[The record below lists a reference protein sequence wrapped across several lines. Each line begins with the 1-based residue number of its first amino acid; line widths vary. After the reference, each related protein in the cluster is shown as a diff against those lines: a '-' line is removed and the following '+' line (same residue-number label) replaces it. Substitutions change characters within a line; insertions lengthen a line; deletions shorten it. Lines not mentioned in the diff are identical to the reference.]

1 MYYENLL
8 VNILTVYYQI
18 YFLVDF
24 IIYFVIF
31 TCLSRE
37 VFFAR
42 YGHKQNINI
51 LCYSLGLIFSIYLVL
66 WEFESGIQ
74 LFKFGPVLLA
84 MLFLYLFIKFKFM
97 VKERTELL
105 FAYFVF
111 IFLIAFAIFVFAPN
125 KILPG
130 HKYLL
135 LSVAGVS
142 IVFIIYL
149 MPHMQG
155 KSGW

>member
-1 MYYENLL
+1 MYYENLF
-8 VNILTVYYQI
+8 VEIFSAYYQI

-42 YGHKQNINI
+42 YGHKLNIRI
-51 LCYSLGLIFSIYLVL
+51 LCFALGLLFSVYLVL
-66 WEFESGIQ
+66 WEFETGIY
-74 LFKFGPVLLA
+74 LFKFGPVLLG

-97 VKERTELL
+97 LKERTELL

-111 IFLIAFAIFVFAPN
+111 IFLVAF
-125 KILPG
+125 
-130 HKYLL
+130 Y
-135 LSVAGVS
+135 
-142 IVFIIYL
+142 
-149 MPHMQG
+149 
-155 KSGW
+155 

>member
-1 MYYENLL
+1 MYYENLF
-8 VNILTVYYQI
+8 VEIFSAYYQM

-42 YGHKQNINI
+42 YGHKQNIKI
-51 LCYSLGLIFSIYLVL
+51 LCFALGFIFSIYLVL
-66 WEFESGIQ
+66 WEFETGIY

-84 MLFLYLFIKFKFM
+84 MFFLYLYIKFKFLI
-97 VKERTELL
+97 KERTELL

-111 IFLIAFAIFVFAPN
+111 IFLIAFYIFVFARN
-125 KILPG
+125 KFLPG
-130 HKYLL
+130 HEYLL

-142 IVFIIYL
+142 LVFIIYL
-149 MPHMQG
+149 MPHIHG
-155 KSGW
+155 KSEW